1 MALAQVVYQIS
12 TDADF
17 AARMRTDPEGA
28 LAERGW
34 RLSKEELAFLW
45 KAITRT
51 AQGKDE
57 IMSLARV
64 KPTRAW
70 W

>member
-17 AARMRTDPEGA
+17 AAKMKSDPEVA
-28 LAERGW
+28 LSERGW
-34 RLSKEELAFLW
+34 SLTKEELAFLV
-45 KAITRT
+45 AGISRR
-51 AQGKDE
+51 ALGKDQILTLVE
-57 IMSLARV
+57 RRGLR
-64 KPTRAW
+64 W

>member
-17 AARMRTDPEGA
+17 AARMRSDPEGA
-28 LAERGW
+28 LKERGW
-34 RLSKEELAFLW
+34 RLSKEEVAFLI
-45 KAITRT
+45 ASITRRT
-51 AQGKDE
+51 MGKSE
-57 IMSLARV
+57 TFELYK
-64 KPTRAW
+64 KPTRQW